1 VKTFARLVLAK
12 PLVSLLIFVALIAGA
27 GVWGLQAFSSLQSGG
42 YSDPDSESAKVFETL
57 QENYGNDPVDLAV
70 IADFP
75 QDVDTAASAE
85 SATQLTDELAAI
97 PGVREVSS
105 YFSLGGPATLK
116 STDGTAA
123 YFLIKFDD
131 SVSGSKQTSLIEDTA
146 GPSFGDVKLHYTGI
160 QAMAN
165 ALNEGISRDIA
176 LSESIAIPLC
186 IILLLFVFGSVVSA
200 GLPLLIG
207 GAAVLGGFFFVW
219 LATRFTDV
227 SIFSAN
233 LIIALGLGLGIDYAL
248 LMVNRFREER
258 TRGLA
263 VKDAA
268 TKTMETAGRTVFFSG
283 LTVAVVLASMV
294 IFPQYFL
301 RSFAYAGVGV
311 VAVAVFGALV
321 ALPAMLALL
330 GDRVN
335 KLRVLRR
342 NLAPK
347 DTGGWSVVSRWVMRW
362 AVPVFVVT
370 AVGMGALMSLG
381 AGVKFGLVDERILPA
396 SHPVAISSEIV
407 RERFDGQES
416 KPVEIILTGASEQE
430 AADYAA
436 ALSRLD
442 NITRVQSAA
451 GVTVD
456 GQTDPRAASAFADY
470 VLGDQQRIVAVHDVE
485 ARSNDGITVTQDI
498 RALETPFTVQVGGIA
513 ADYTDSLDAITDKL
527 PWLVLWVFATTL
539 ILLFLFTGSIL
550 LPLKAFVFNI
560 MSLGATLGFLTWVF
574 VGGHLKWLIGDFTTT
589 GSIDA
594 SNIILIAVV
603 TFGLSMDYELFLL
616 SRIKEQHDA
625 GMNTEDSVAIG
636 LQRSGPIITAAALI
650 LAANFLPLAI
660 SGISSIKMLALGI
673 SFAIILDATVVR
685 ALLVPSLMKLF
696 GNANWWAPGWMRRI
710 YNKFG
715 LAH

>member
-1 VKTFARLVLAK
+1 MKTFSRLVLAK

-27 GVWGLQAFSSLQSGG
+27 GVWGLQAFSSLQSSG
-42 YSDPDSESAKVFETL
+42 YSDPNSESGKVYTTL
-57 QENYGNDPVDLAV
+57 QDTFGNDPVDLAI

-75 QDVDTAASAE
+75 ASVDSAE
-85 SATQLTDELAAI
+85 SLATADRFTTKLTNLE
-97 PGVREVSS
+97 GVREVSS
-105 YFSLGGPATLK
+105 YFSLGHPPTLK
-116 STDGTAA
+116 STDGKAA
-123 YFLIKFDD
+123 YFLIKYDD
-131 SVSGSKQTSLIEDTA
+131 AAVPAAETSLIEEAA
-146 GPSFGDVKLHYTGI
+146 GSEFEGVQLHYTGI
-160 QAMAN
+160 RAMAN
-165 ALNEGISRDIA
+165 ALNLGISHDIA
-176 LSESIAIPLC
+176 ISESIAIPLS
-186 IILLLFVFGSVVSA
+186 IVLLLFVFGSVVSA
-200 GLPLLIG
+200 GLPLLVG
-207 GAAVLGGFFFVW
+207 GSAILGGFFFVW

-233 LIIALGLGLGIDYAL
+233 LITALGLGLGIDYAL
-248 LMVNRFREER
+248 LIVNRFREER
-258 TRGLA
+258 ARGLE

-268 TKTMETAGRTVFFSG
+268 AKTMETAGRTVFFSG

-311 VAVAVFGALV
+311 VVVAVFGALV

-335 KLRVLRR
+335 KLKVLRG

-347 DTGGWSVVSRWVMRW
+347 DTGAWSTVSRWVMRW
-362 AVPVFVVT
+362 SVPVLVVT
-370 AVGMGALMSLG
+370 AIGLGALMSLG

-396 SHPVAISSEIV
+396 TDPIAISSEIV
-407 RERFDGQES
+407 RDRFDGQES
-416 KPVEIILTGASEQE
+416 KPVEIILTGASAQQ
-430 AADYAA
+430 AADYATE
-436 ALSRLD
+436 LSKLD
-442 NITRVQSAA
+442 HITRVQSVA
-451 GVTVD
+451 GITVD
-456 GQTDPRAASAFADY
+456 GQTDPRAATAFADY
-470 VLGDQQRIVAVHDVE
+470 VSGDQQRIVAVHDVE
-485 ARSNDGITVTQDI
+485 ARSNDGIAVTQDI
-498 RALETPFTVQVGGIA
+498 RALDEPFTVQVGGIA
-513 ADYTDSLDAITDKL
+513 ADYTDSLDAITAKL
-527 PWLVLWVFATTL
+527 PWLILWVFAATL
-539 ILLFLFTGSIL
+539 ILLFLFTGSVL
-550 LPLKAFVFNI
+550 LPLKAFLFNI
-560 MSLGATLGFLTWVF
+560 LSLGATLGFLTWVF

-625 GMNTEDSVAIG
+625 GLSTEDSVALG
-636 LQRSGPIITAAALI
+636 LQRSGPIITAAALV

-696 GNANWWAPGWMRRI
+696 GSANWWAPRWLRWV
-710 YNKFG
+710 YDKLG

>member
-12 PLVSLLIFVALIAGA
+12 PLASLLIFIALIAGA
-27 GVWGLQAFSSLQSGG
+27 SVWGLQAFSSLQSGG
-42 YSDPDSESAKVFETL
+42 YSDPDSESGQVFAVLE
-57 QENYGNDPVDLAV
+57 ENFGNDPVDLAI

-75 QDVDTAASAE
+75 SSVDSPESQAVAE
-85 SATQLTDELAAI
+85 RLTSKLEGI
-97 PGVREVSS
+97 EGVREVSS
-105 YFSLGGPATLK
+105 YFSLGNPPTLK
-116 STDGTAA
+116 SIDDNAA
-123 YFLIKFDD
+123 YFLIQYEETA
-131 SVSGSKQTSLIEDTA
+131 SGSEETSLIQKTA
-146 GPSFGDVKLHYTGI
+146 GASFENVDLNYTGI
-160 QAMAN
+160 RAMAN
-165 ALNEGISRDIA
+165 ALNEGISEDIA
-176 LSESIAIPLC
+176 ISESIAIPLC

-200 GLPLLIG
+200 GLPLLVG

-219 LATRFTDV
+219 VATRFTDV

-233 LIIALGLGLGIDYAL
+233 LITALGLGLGIDYAL

-258 TRGLA
+258 ARGLA
-263 VKDAA
+263 VKEAA

-311 VAVAVFGALV
+311 VVVAVFGALV

-347 DTGGWSVVSRWVMRW
+347 DTGGWSNVSRWVMRW

-370 AVGMGALMSLG
+370 ALGMGALMSLG

-396 SHPVAISSEIV
+396 SDPVAISSEIV

-436 ALSRLD
+436 ELSKLD
-442 NITRVQSAA
+442 NITRVQSVA
-451 GVTVD
+451 GITVD

-470 VLGDQQRIVAVHDVE
+470 ALGDQQRIVAVHDVE
-485 ARSNDGITVTQDI
+485 ARSNDGITVTQNI

-513 ADYTDSLDAITDKL
+513 ADYTDSLDAITAKL
-527 PWLVLWVFATTL
+527 PWLVLWVFAATL

-550 LPLKAFVFNI
+550 LPLKAFLFNI

-574 VGGHLKWLIGDFTTT
+574 VGGHLQWLIGDFTTT

-625 GMNTEDSVAIG
+625 GMSTEDSVAVG
-636 LQRSGPIITAAALI
+636 LQRSGPIITAAALV

-696 GNANWWAPGWMRRI
+696 GSANWWAPGWMRRI
-710 YNKFG
+710 YNKIG
-715 LAH
+715 LSH

>member
-1 VKTFARLVLAK
+1 
-12 PLVSLLIFVALIAGA
+12 
-27 GVWGLQAFSSLQSGG
+27 
-42 YSDPDSESAKVFETL
+42 
-57 QENYGNDPVDLAV
+57 
-70 IADFP
+70 
-75 QDVDTAASAE
+75 
-85 SATQLTDELAAI
+85 
-97 PGVREVSS
+97 
-105 YFSLGGPATLK
+105 
-116 STDGTAA
+116 
-123 YFLIKFDD
+123 
-131 SVSGSKQTSLIEDTA
+131 
-146 GPSFGDVKLHYTGI
+146 
-160 QAMAN
+160 
-165 ALNEGISRDIA
+165 
-176 LSESIAIPLC
+176 
-186 IILLLFVFGSVVSA
+186 
-200 GLPLLIG
+200 
-207 GAAVLGGFFFVW
+207 
-219 LATRFTDV
+219 
-227 SIFSAN
+227 
-233 LIIALGLGLGIDYAL
+233 
-248 LMVNRFREER
+248 MVNRFREER
-258 TRGLA
+258 ARGLA

-283 LTVAVVLASMV
+283 LTVAVVLASMI

-347 DTGGWSVVSRWVMRW
+347 DTGGWNNVSRWVMRW

-451 GVTVD
+451 GITVD

-485 ARSNDGITVTQDI
+485 ARSNDGITVTQNI

-636 LQRSGPIITAAALI
+636 LQRSGPIITAAALV

-710 YNKFG
+710 YNKIG
-715 LAH
+715 LSH

>member
-1 VKTFARLVLAK
+1 MLAK

-27 GVWGLQAFSSLQSGG
+27 GVWGLQSFSSLQAGG
-42 YSDPDSESAKVFETL
+42 YSDPDSESAQVFTILEET
-57 QENYGNDPVDLAV
+57 YGNDPVDLAV

-75 QDVDTAASAE
+75 QDVDTAASSEA
-85 SATQLTDELAAI
+85 AAQLTDVLVDI

-116 STDGTAA
+116 STDGKAA
-123 YFLIKFDD
+123 YFLIQFED
-131 SVSGSKQTSLIEDTA
+131 SVSGADETRLIEETA
-146 GPSFGDVKLHYTGI
+146 GASFGDVELHYTGI
-160 QAMAN
+160 RAMAN
-165 ALNEGISRDIA
+165 ALNDGISEDIA
-176 LSESIAIPLC
+176 ISESIAIPLC

-200 GLPLLIG
+200 GLPLLVG

-233 LIIALGLGLGIDYAL
+233 LITALGLGLGIDYAL

-258 TRGLA
+258 ARGLA

-311 VAVAVFGALV
+311 VVVAVFGALV

-335 KLRVLRR
+335 KLKVLRG

-347 DTGGWSVVSRWVMRW
+347 DTGGWSRLSRWVMRW
-362 AVPVFVVT
+362 AIPVFVVT
-370 AVGMGALMSLG
+370 ALGMGALMSLG

-396 SHPVAISSEIV
+396 SNPVAISSEIV
-407 RERFDGQES
+407 RDRFDGQES
-416 KPVEIILTGASEQE
+416 KPVEIILSGATAQQ
-430 AADYAA
+430 AADYATE
-436 ALSRLD
+436 LSRLD
-442 NITRVQSAA
+442 NITRVQSVA
-451 GVTVD
+451 GITVD
-456 GQTDPRAASAFADY
+456 GQTDPRAASAFAAY
-470 VLGDQQRIVAVHDVE
+470 ALGDQQRIVAVHDVE
-485 ARSNDGITVTQDI
+485 ARSNDGITVTNDI
-498 RALETPFTVQVGGIA
+498 RALDTPFTVQVGGIA
-513 ADYTDSLDAITDKL
+513 ADYTDSLQAITDKL

-550 LPLKAFVFNI
+550 LPLKAFLFNI

-574 VGGHLKWLIGDFTTT
+574 VGGHLQWLIGDFTTT

-625 GMNTEDSVAIG
+625 GMSTEDSVAIG
-636 LQRSGPIITAAALI
+636 LQRSGPIITAAALV

-696 GNANWWAPGWMRRI
+696 GKANWWAPRWMRWV
-710 YNKFG
+710 YDKLG